1 MREQVRFTV
10 LGPVGA
16 WRGAVEVDL
25 GPPRQRAV
33 LAVLLLAEGSRVPV
47 AGLVDALW
55 GAAPPASAVGSV
67 RTYVHRL
74 RRTLG
79 EDAALIRSVGDAYV
93 VRALPED
100 LDLAAFRELT
110 ARAELVR
117 RKGDLHGAA
126 VHLRDALALWR
137 GPALAGVRGEFAQTR
152 REQLE
157 ALRLS
162 ALESLLAIRLDQGEH
177 VQAVPELAALVA
189 GHPLDERFREMLMLA
204 LYRCGRQSAALETY
218 AEVRTLLAEELGVD
232 PGPALRRLYEG
243 ILRADPGL
251 LAVPG
256 GEGSAAA
263 TRAEMSPTTVAP
275 QAEMTP
281 TTIATPAEVPPTA
294 VPSAEVTPT
303 AVPPA
308 DVPPTAVP
316 SADVTPT
323 AGPDPAPAA
332 AHAFGTTTAPP
343 APPATHATTTAP
355 ASTRPVPAQLPSELP
370 GFVGRHTQLEQA
382 SALVPEG
389 DAPSATVVIGGT
401 AGVGKTAFAVHWA
414 RRIAPRFPDGQL
426 YLNLRG
432 FDPAGAPVPPAQ
444 ALRTLLEALGVP
456 PRELPED
463 QDALAARLRTV
474 LTGRRVLIL
483 LDNAR
488 DPGQI
493 RPLLP
498 GAPGCL
504 VIVTSRNRLGGLVAV
519 DGARPLRLDVLT
531 AREGHDLLER
541 RLGAARVAAEPGAVR
556 EIVEL
561 CARLPLALAVVA
573 ARAADRTAFPLA
585 ALAEELAE
593 GHGSLDAFTDTD
605 QAADVRAVLSWSYHA
620 LSPAAARLFRLLV
633 LHPGPDVSLPA
644 AASLAGLG
652 TAAARSLLAEL
663 VHTHLVDE
671 PAPGRYAWHDLLRA
685 YAAELSAET
694 DGPEEITAARRR
706 MVDHY
711 LHSAHAAAR
720 LMDLTRD
727 RIVLAEPSPGVRSE
741 SHTTPQR
748 AMAWFGTERAVLVA
762 VLREASA
769 HGFDVHAWQLAW
781 CVEHHFGRQGLW
793 HELGVTL
800 RTALESADRLG
811 DPTALAHIHR
821 GLAQAESY
829 AKRTGDARAHIERA
843 IELFAKVGDVPALTE
858 SHRQL
863 SVVLEVQGDLEGA
876 LDHHRQALEL
886 LGPDGEGRL
895 RSWILNGLGW
905 YHSLLGRHR
914 EALEFC
920 AAAMELARARDD
932 DYTLGHVLNSIGHA
946 RHHLGAHE
954 EAVAAFEEALA
965 RFRHVGGVPWAEAHT
980 LASLA
985 DSRLGL
991 GQPERA
997 RALLAEAVRILD
1009 RLGHPDAG
1017 PMREKLAAL
1026 SPEGH
1031 RAGHG
1036 G

>member
-1 MREQVRFTV
+1 MREQVRFAV
-10 LGPVGA
+10 LGPVSA
-16 WRGAVEVDL
+16 WRDAVEVDL

-33 LAVLLLAEGSRVPV
+33 LAVLLLAEGGRVPV
-47 AGLVDALW
+47 DRLVDALW

-74 RRTLG
+74 RRALG

-93 VRALPED
+93 VRALPGD
-100 LDLAAFRELT
+100 LDLADFRELT
-110 ARAELVR
+110 ARAEPVR
-117 RKGDLHGAA
+117 RAGDLHGAA

-137 GPALAGVRGEFAQTR
+137 GPALSGVRGEFAQVR

-162 ALESLLAIRLDQGEH
+162 ALESLLAIRLELGEH
-177 VQAVPELAALVA
+177 AQVVTELAGLVA

-204 LYRCGRQSAALETY
+204 LYRCGRQSAALESY
-218 AEVRTLLAEELGVD
+218 AEARTLLAEELGVD
-232 PGPALRRLYEG
+232 PAPALQHLYER
-243 ILRADPGL
+243 ILRGDGDL

-256 GEGSAAA
+256 DGGPAIVSG
-263 TRAEMSPTTVAP
+263 RR
-275 QAEMTP
+275 
-281 TTIATPAEVPPTA
+281 ATPDAVTSVESTPVEV
-294 VPSAEVTPT
+294 
-303 AVPPA
+303 
-308 DVPPTAVP
+308 
-316 SADVTPT
+316 
-323 AGPDPAPAA
+323 
-332 AHAFGTTTAPP
+332 PP
-343 APPATHATTTAP
+343 APPTPPAP
-355 ASTRPVPAQLPSELP
+355 PPTPQPPTRPVPAQLPSDLP
-370 GFVGRHTQLEQA
+370 GFVGREAQLAQA

-401 AGVGKTAFAVHWA
+401 AGVGKTAFAIHWA

-432 FDPAGAPVPPAQ
+432 FDPVGAPVPPAQ

-488 DPGQI
+488 DAGQI

-531 AREGHDLLER
+531 AREGRDLLLR
-541 RLGAARVAAEPGAVR
+541 RLGAERVAAEPEAVR

-561 CARLPLALAVVA
+561 CARLPLALAVAA
-573 ARAADRTAFPLA
+573 ARAADRTTFPLA
-585 ALAEELAE
+585 ALADELAE
-593 GHGSLDAFTDTD
+593 GHGSLDAFTDAD

-644 AASLAGLG
+644 AASLAALG
-652 TAAARSLLAEL
+652 AAATRSLLAEL
-663 VHTHLVDE
+663 VHAHLVDE

-685 YAAELSAET
+685 YAAELSAGT
-694 DGPEEITAARRR
+694 DGPDEITAARHR
-706 MVDHY
+706 MADHY
-711 LHSAHAAAR
+711 LHSAYAAAR

-727 RIVLAEPSPGVRSE
+727 RIVLAEPSPGVHSE

-762 VLREASA
+762 VLKEASA

-800 RTALESADRLG
+800 RTALQSADRLG

-886 LGPDGEGRL
+886 LGPDGDGRL

-920 AAAMELARARDD
+920 ATALELARARDD

-946 RHHLGAHE
+946 RHHLGAHD
-954 EAVAAFEEALA
+954 EAVTAFEEALA

-985 DSRLGL
+985 DSRLAL
-991 GQPERA
+991 GQPDRA
-997 RALLAEAVRILD
+997 RALLAEGVRILE

-1017 PMREKLAAL
+1017 AMREKLAAL
-1026 SPEGH
+1026 TPDGD
-1031 RAGHG
+1031 RAAPSG
-1036 G
+1036 

>member
-1 MREQVRFTV
+1 MREQVRFGV
-10 LGPVGA
+10 LGPVSA

-33 LAVLLLAEGSRVPV
+33 LAVLLLAEGGRVPV
-47 AGLVDALW
+47 GRLVDALW
-55 GAAPPASAVGSV
+55 GATPPASAVGSV

-93 VRALPED
+93 VRALPGD

-110 ARAELVR
+110 SRAEPAR
-117 RKGDLHGAA
+117 REGDLSGAA

-137 GPALAGVRGEFAQTR
+137 GPALSGVRGEFAEVR
-152 REQLE
+152 RAQLE

-162 ALESLLAIRLDQGEH
+162 ALEALLAIRLDLGEH
-177 VQAVPELAALVA
+177 AQAVTELAALVA

-218 AEVRTLLAEELGVD
+218 AEARTLLAEELGVD
-232 PGPALRRLYEG
+232 PAPGLQRLYER
-243 ILRADPGL
+243 ILRGDGDLLVVADD
-251 LAVPG
+251 G
-256 GEGSAAA
+256 GPVTGNG
-263 TRAEMSPTTVAP
+263 RR
-275 QAEMTP
+275 
-281 TTIATPAEVPPTA
+281 ATPAK
-294 VPSAEVTPT
+294 VTPAASAT
-303 AVPPA
+303 PQQPSPPG
-308 DVPPTAVP
+308 P
-316 SADVTPT
+316 S
-323 AGPDPAPAA
+323 
-332 AHAFGTTTAPP
+332 
-343 APPATHATTTAP
+343 
-355 ASTRPVPAQLPSELP
+355 RPVPAQLPSDLP
-370 GFVGRHTQLEQA
+370 GFVGRETQLQQA

-432 FDPAGAPVPPAQ
+432 FDPVGAPVPPAQ

-463 QDALAARLRTV
+463 QDVLAARLRTV

-488 DPGQI
+488 DAGQI

-531 AREGHDLLER
+531 AREGRDLLLR
-541 RLGAARVAAEPGAVR
+541 RLGAERVAAEPEAVR

-561 CARLPLALAVVA
+561 CARLPLALAVAA

-585 ALAEELAE
+585 ALADELAE
-593 GHGSLDAFTDTD
+593 GHGSLDAFTDAD

-652 TAAARSLLAEL
+652 TAATRSLLAEL
-663 VHTHLVDE
+663 VHAHLVDE

-685 YAAELSAET
+685 YAAELSAGT
-694 DGPEEITAARRR
+694 DAPGEITAARRR
-706 MVDHY
+706 MADHY
-711 LHSAHAAAR
+711 LHSAYAAAR

-727 RIVLAEPSPGVRSE
+727 RIVLAEPSPGVHSE

-748 AMAWFGTERAVLVA
+748 AMGWFGTERAVLVA

-769 HGFDVHAWQLAW
+769 RGFDVHAWQLAW

-886 LGPDGEGRL
+886 LGPHGDGRL

-920 AAAMELARARDD
+920 ATALELARARDD

-946 RHHLGAHE
+946 RHHLGAHD

-985 DSRLGL
+985 DARLGL
-991 GQPERA
+991 GQPDRA
-997 RALLAEAVRILD
+997 RALLAEGLRILE
-1009 RLGHPDAG
+1009 RLGHPDAAA
-1017 PMREKLAAL
+1017 MREKLAAL
-1026 SPEGH
+1026 ASDGD
-1031 RAGHG
+1031 RAARG

>member
-1 MREQVRFTV
+1 MREQVRFAV
-10 LGPVGA
+10 LGPVSA

-33 LAVLLLAEGSRVPV
+33 LAVLLLAEGGRVPV

-55 GAAPPASAVGSV
+55 GDAPPASAVGSV

-74 RRTLG
+74 RRALG
-79 EDAALIRSVGDAYV
+79 EGASLIRSVGDAYV

-110 ARAELVR
+110 ARAEAAR
-117 RKGDLHGAA
+117 RAGEVKEAA
-126 VHLRDALALWR
+126 ALLRDALALWR
-137 GPALAGVRGEFAQTR
+137 GPALSGVRGEFAQAG

-157 ALRLS
+157 TLRLS
-162 ALESLLAIRLDQGEH
+162 ALESLLAIRLDLGGH
-177 VQAVPELAALVA
+177 AQAVPELAALVA
-189 GHPLDERFREMLMLA
+189 GRPLDERFREMLMLA
-204 LYRCGRQSAALETY
+204 LYRSGRQSAALQTY
-218 AEVRTLLAEELGVD
+218 TEARTLLAEELGVD
-232 PGPALRRLYEG
+232 PAPALQGLYER
-243 ILRADPGL
+243 ILRADPEL
-251 LAVPG
+251 LAVPRY
-256 GEGSAAA
+256 EGSP
-263 TRAEMSPTTVAP
+263 TEVPSRA
-275 QAEMTP
+275 TP
-281 TTIATPAEVPPTA
+281 TDVAALDL
-294 VPSAEVTPT
+294 PS
-303 AVPPA
+303 
-308 DVPPTAVP
+308 
-316 SADVTPT
+316 
-323 AGPDPAPAA
+323 
-332 AHAFGTTTAPP
+332 FGTTTTPLADPGPGLDSAAQHTAPT
-343 APPATHATTTAP
+343 ATPTAP
-355 ASTRPVPAQLPSELP
+355 ASPRPVPAQLPSGLP
-370 GFVGRHTQLEQA
+370 GFVGRQAQLDQA
-382 SALVPEG
+382 SSLIPEA
-389 DAPSATVVIGGT
+389 DAPSATVVIGGS

-432 FDPAGAPVPPAQ
+432 FDPVGTPVPPAQ

-488 DPGQI
+488 DAGQI

-519 DGARPLRLDVLT
+519 DGAHPLRLDVLT
-531 AREGHDLLER
+531 AREGHDLLLR
-541 RLGAARVAAEPGAVR
+541 RLGAERVAAEPRAVR
-556 EIVEL
+556 EIVDL
-561 CARLPLALAVVA
+561 CARLPLALAIAA

-585 ALAEELAE
+585 SLAEELAE

-633 LHPGPDVSLPA
+633 LHPGPDVSLSA

-685 YAAELSAET
+685 YAAELSAGT
-694 DGPEEITAARRR
+694 DSPGEVTAARRR
-706 MVDHY
+706 MFDHY
-711 LHSAHAAAR
+711 LHSAYGAAR

-727 RIVLAEPSPGVRSE
+727 RIVPAEPSPEVRAE
-741 SHTTPQR
+741 SYPTPQR
-748 AMAWFGTERAVLVA
+748 ALAWFEAERAVLVA
-762 VLREASA
+762 VVREASA
-769 HGFDVHAWQLAW
+769 CGFDVHTWQLAW

-811 DPTALAHIHR
+811 DPSALAHIHR

-843 IELFAKVGDVPALTE
+843 IELFAKVDDVPALTE

-886 LGPDGEGRL
+886 LGPDGEDRL

-914 EALEFC
+914 EALMFC
-920 AAAMELARARDD
+920 ASALELARIHDD
-932 DYTLGHVLNSIGHA
+932 DYTLGHVLNSVGHA
-946 RHHLGAHE
+946 QHHLGAHD
-954 EAVAAFEEALA
+954 EAVAALEEALA
-965 RFRHVGGVPWAEAHT
+965 RFRRVGGVPWAEAHT

-985 DSRLGL
+985 DSRLSL
-991 GQPERA
+991 GQPEGA
-997 RALLAEAVRILD
+997 RALLEEAVGILD
-1009 RLGHPDAG
+1009 RIGHPDADV
-1017 PMREKLAAL
+1017 MREKLAAL
-1026 SPEGH
+1026 SS
-1031 RAGHG
+1031 
-1036 G
+1036 

>member
-1 MREQVRFTV
+1 MREQVRFAV

-33 LAVLLLAEGSRVPV
+33 LAVLLLAEGGRVPV
-47 AGLVDALW
+47 DGLVDALW
-55 GAAPPASAVGSV
+55 GDAPPASAVGSV

-74 RRTLG
+74 RRALG
-79 EDAALIRSVGDAYV
+79 ESASLIRSVGDAYV

-100 LDLAAFRELT
+100 LDLSAFRELT
-110 ARAELVR
+110 ARAEPAR
-117 RKGDLHGAA
+117 RAGDVKQAA
-126 VHLRDALALWR
+126 AHLRDALALWR
-137 GPALAGVRGEFAQTR
+137 GPALSGVRGEFAQAR

-157 ALRLS
+157 TLRLS
-162 ALESLLAIRLDQGEH
+162 ALESLLAIRLDLGGH
-177 VQAVPELAALVA
+177 AQAVPELAALVA
-189 GHPLDERFREMLMLA
+189 GRPLDERFREMLMLA
-204 LYRCGRQSAALETY
+204 LYRSGRQSAALQTY
-218 AEVRTLLAEELGVD
+218 TEARTLLAEELGVD
-232 PGPALRRLYEG
+232 PAPALQRLYER
-243 ILRADPGL
+243 ILRADPAL
-251 LAVPG
+251 LAVPRY
-256 GEGSAAA
+256 EGPAPEAPSRATPTDVTAAD
-263 TRAEMSPTTVAP
+263 
-275 QAEMTP
+275 MTP
-281 TTIATPAEVPPTA
+281 LDL
-294 VPSAEVTPT
+294 PS
-303 AVPPA
+303 
-308 DVPPTAVP
+308 
-316 SADVTPT
+316 
-323 AGPDPAPAA
+323 
-332 AHAFGTTTAPP
+332 FGTTTA
-343 APPATHATTTAP
+343 APPADPGPRIESAAQHAAPTANATAP
-355 ASTRPVPAQLPSELP
+355 ASPRPVPAQLPSDLP
-370 GFVGRHTQLEQA
+370 GFVGRQVQLDQA
-382 SALVPEG
+382 SALIPEA
-389 DAPSATVVIGGT
+389 DAPSATVVIGGS

-432 FDPAGAPVPPAQ
+432 FDPVGAPVPPAQ
-444 ALRTLLEALGVP
+444 ALRTLLEALGVA
-456 PRELPED
+456 PRELPQD

-488 DPGQI
+488 DAGQI

-519 DGARPLRLDVLT
+519 DGAHPLRLDVMT
-531 AREGHDLLER
+531 AREGHDLLLR
-541 RLGAARVAAEPGAVR
+541 RLGAARVAAEPQAVR

-561 CARLPLALAVVA
+561 CARLPLALAIAA

-585 ALAEELAE
+585 SLAEELAE
-593 GHGSLDAFTDTD
+593 GHGSLDAFTDAD
-605 QAADVRAVLSWSYHA
+605 QAADVRAVMSWSYHA
-620 LSPAAARLFRLLV
+620 LSPGAARLFRLLV

-652 TAAARSLLAEL
+652 IAAARSLLAEL

-671 PAPGRYAWHDLLRA
+671 PAPGRYTWHDLLRA
-685 YAAELSAET
+685 YAAELSAGT
-694 DGPEEITAARRR
+694 DSPGEVTAARRR
-706 MVDHY
+706 MFDHY
-711 LHSAHAAAR
+711 LHSAYGAAR

-727 RIVLAEPSPGVRSE
+727 RIVPAEPSAQVRAE
-741 SHTTPQR
+741 SYPTPQR
-748 AMAWFGTERAVLVA
+748 ALAWFEAERAVLVA
-762 VLREASA
+762 VVREASA
-769 HGFDVHAWQLAW
+769 CGFDVHAWQLAW

-811 DPTALAHIHR
+811 DPSALAHIHR

-843 IELFAKVGDVPALTE
+843 IELFAKVGDVLALTE

-876 LDHHRQALEL
+876 LEHHRQALEL
-886 LGPDGEGRL
+886 LGPDGEVRL

-914 EALEFC
+914 EALVFC
-920 AAAMELARARDD
+920 AAALELARTHDD

-946 RHHLGAHE
+946 QHHLGAHD
-954 EAVAAFEEALA
+954 EAVAALEEALA
-965 RFRHVGGVPWAEAHT
+965 RFRRVGGVPWAEAHT

-985 DSRLGL
+985 DSRLAL

-997 RALLAEAVRILD
+997 RALVGEAVRILD
-1009 RLGHPDAG
+1009 RLGHPDSEV
-1017 PMREKLAAL
+1017 MRGKLAAL
-1026 SPEGH
+1026 SP
-1031 RAGHG
+1031 
-1036 G
+1036 

>member
-1 MREQVRFTV
+1 MREQVRFAV
-10 LGPVGA
+10 LGPVSA

-33 LAVLLLAEGSRVPV
+33 LAVLLLAEGGRVPV
-47 AGLVDALW
+47 DRLVDALW

-74 RRTLG
+74 RRALG

-93 VRALPED
+93 VRALPGD
-100 LDLAAFRELT
+100 LDLADFRELT
-110 ARAELVR
+110 ARAEPVR
-117 RKGDLHGAA
+117 RAGDLHGAA

-137 GPALAGVRGEFAQTR
+137 GPALSGVRGEFAQVR

-162 ALESLLAIRLDQGEH
+162 ALESLLAIRLELGEH
-177 VQAVPELAALVA
+177 AQVVTELAGLVA

-204 LYRCGRQSAALETY
+204 LYRCGRQSAALESY
-218 AEVRTLLAEELGVD
+218 AEARTLLAEELGVD
-232 PGPALRRLYEG
+232 PAPALQHLYER
-243 ILRADPGL
+243 ILRGDGDL

-256 GEGSAAA
+256 DGGPAIVSG
-263 TRAEMSPTTVAP
+263 RR
-275 QAEMTP
+275 
-281 TTIATPAEVPPTA
+281 ATPDAVTSVESTPVEV
-294 VPSAEVTPT
+294 
-303 AVPPA
+303 
-308 DVPPTAVP
+308 
-316 SADVTPT
+316 
-323 AGPDPAPAA
+323 
-332 AHAFGTTTAPP
+332 PP
-343 APPATHATTTAP
+343 APPTPPAP
-355 ASTRPVPAQLPSELP
+355 PPTPQPPTRPVPAQLPSDLP
-370 GFVGRHTQLEQA
+370 GFVGREAQLAQA
-382 SALVPEG
+382 SALVPDG

-401 AGVGKTAFAVHWA
+401 AGVGKTAFAIHWA

-432 FDPAGAPVPPAQ
+432 FDPVGAPVPPAQ
-444 ALRTLLEALGVP
+444 ALRTLLEALGVA

-531 AREGHDLLER
+531 AREGRDLLLR
-541 RLGAARVAAEPGAVR
+541 RLGAERVAAEPEAVR

-561 CARLPLALAVVA
+561 CARLPLALAVAA

-585 ALAEELAE
+585 ALADELAE
-593 GHGSLDAFTDTD
+593 GHGSLDAFTDAD

-652 TAAARSLLAEL
+652 AAATRSLLAEL
-663 VHTHLVDE
+663 VHAHLVDE

-685 YAAELSAET
+685 YAAELSAGT
-694 DGPEEITAARRR
+694 DAPDEITAARRR
-706 MVDHY
+706 MADHY
-711 LHSAHAAAR
+711 LHSAYAAAR

-727 RIVLAEPSPGVRSE
+727 RIVLAEPCPGVRSE

-769 HGFDVHAWQLAW
+769 RGFDVHAWQLAW

-829 AKRTGDARAHIERA
+829 AKRTGDAREHIERA

-886 LGPDGEGRL
+886 LGPDGDGRL

-920 AAAMELARARDD
+920 ATALELARGRDD

-946 RHHLGAHE
+946 RHHLGAHD

-985 DSRLGL
+985 DSRLAL
-991 GQPERA
+991 GQPDRA
-997 RALLAEAVRILD
+997 RALLAEGVRILE

-1017 PMREKLAAL
+1017 AMREKLAAL
-1026 SPEGH
+1026 TPDGG
-1031 RAGHG
+1031 RAAPSG
-1036 G
+1036 

>member
-1 MREQVRFTV
+1 MREQVRFAV
-10 LGPVGA
+10 LGPVSA

-25 GPPRQRAV
+25 GAPRQRAV
-33 LAVLLLAEGSRVPV
+33 LAVLLLAEGGRVPV
-47 AGLVDALW
+47 DGLVDALW
-55 GAAPPASAVGSV
+55 GDAPPASAVGSV

-74 RRTLG
+74 RRALG
-79 EDAALIRSVGDAYV
+79 EGASLIRSVGDAYV

-110 ARAELVR
+110 ARAEAAR
-117 RKGDLHGAA
+117 RVGDLEQAA
-126 VHLRDALALWR
+126 AHLRDALALWR
-137 GPALAGVRGEFAQTR
+137 GPALSGVRGEFAQAG

-162 ALESLLAIRLDQGEH
+162 ALESLLAIRLDLGGH
-177 VQAVPELAALVA
+177 ADAVPELAALVA
-189 GHPLDERFREMLMLA
+189 GSPLDERFREMLMLA
-204 LYRCGRQSAALETY
+204 LYRSGRQSAALQTY
-218 AEVRTLLAEELGVD
+218 AEARMLLAEELGVD
-232 PGPALRRLYEG
+232 PAPALQRLYER
-243 ILRADPGL
+243 ILRADPAL
-251 LAVPG
+251 LAVARSAEPNG
-256 GEGSAAA
+256 G
-263 TRAEMSPTTVAP
+263 AP
-275 QAEMTP
+275 VEMTP
-281 TTIATPAEVPPTA
+281 LDSPT
-294 VPSAEVTPT
+294 S
-303 AVPPA
+303 
-308 DVPPTAVP
+308 
-316 SADVTPT
+316 
-323 AGPDPAPAA
+323 
-332 AHAFGTTTAPP
+332 GTTTATPPVPPAPP
-343 APPATHATTTAP
+343 APPADRAGPQLDPATQHAHTTTPTTSLTTPTTA
-355 ASTRPVPAQLPSELP
+355 RPVPAQLPPQLP
-370 GFVGRHTQLEQA
+370 GFVGRQAQLDHA
-382 SALVPEG
+382 SALIPEA
-389 DAPSATVVIGGT
+389 DAPSATVVIGGS

-414 RRIAPRFPDGQL
+414 RRIAARFPDGQL

-432 FDPAGAPVPPAQ
+432 FDPVGVPVPPAQ
-444 ALRTLLEALGVP
+444 ALRTLLEALGVA

-463 QDALAARLRTV
+463 QDVLAARLRTV
-474 LTGRRVLIL
+474 LAGRRVLVL

-488 DPGQI
+488 DAGQI

-519 DGARPLRLDVLT
+519 DGAHPLRLDVLT
-531 AREGHDLLER
+531 AREGHDLLLR
-541 RLGAARVAAEPGAVR
+541 RLGAARVAVEPDAVR
-556 EIVEL
+556 EIVDL
-561 CARLPLALAVVA
+561 CARLPLALAVAA

-620 LSPAAARLFRLLV
+620 LSPGAARLFRLLV

-652 TAAARSLLAEL
+652 AAAARSLLSEL

-685 YAAELSAET
+685 YAAELSAGT
-694 DGPEEITAARRR
+694 DGPGEVTAARRR
-706 MVDHY
+706 MFDHY
-711 LHSAHAAAR
+711 LHSAHGAAR

-727 RIVLAEPSPGVRSE
+727 RIVPAEPSPDVRAE
-741 SHTTPQR
+741 SYATPQR
-748 AMAWFGTERAVLVA
+748 AMAWFEAERAVLVA
-762 VLREASA
+762 VVREATA
-769 HGFDVHAWQLAW
+769 CGFDVHAWQLAW

-811 DPTALAHIHR
+811 DPSALAHIHR

-829 AKRTGDARAHIERA
+829 AKRAGDARAHIERA
-843 IELFAKVGDVPALTE
+843 IELFDKVGDVPALTE

-876 LDHHRQALEL
+876 LAHHRQALEL
-886 LGPDGEGRL
+886 LGPDGESRL

-914 EALEFC
+914 EALAFC
-920 AAAMELARARDD
+920 ATALELARAHGD

-946 RHHLGAHE
+946 RHHLGAHD
-954 EAVAAFEEALA
+954 EAVAALEKALA
-965 RFRHVGGVPWAEAHT
+965 HFRRVGGVPWAEAHT

-985 DSRLGL
+985 DALLSL
-991 GQPERA
+991 GQPDRA
-997 RALLAEAVRILD
+997 RALLGEAVRVLD
-1009 RLGHPDAG
+1009 RLGHPDAVV
-1017 PMREKLAAL
+1017 MREKLAAL
-1026 SPEGH
+1026 SPQGH
-1031 RAGHG
+1031 RAARG

>member
-1 MREQVRFTV
+1 MREQVRFAV
-10 LGPVGA
+10 LGPVSA

-33 LAVLLLAEGSRVPV
+33 LAVLLLAEGGRVPV
-47 AGLVDALW
+47 DRLVDALW

-74 RRTLG
+74 RRALG

-93 VRALPED
+93 VRALPGD
-100 LDLAAFRELT
+100 LDLADFRELT
-110 ARAELVR
+110 ARAEPVR
-117 RKGDLHGAA
+117 RAGDLHGAA

-137 GPALAGVRGEFAQTR
+137 GPALSGVRGEFAQVR

-162 ALESLLAIRLDQGEH
+162 ALECLLGIRLELGEH
-177 VQAVPELAALVA
+177 AQVVTELAGLVA

-204 LYRCGRQSAALETY
+204 LYRTGRQSAALETY
-218 AEVRTLLAEELGVD
+218 AEARTLLAEELGVD
-232 PGPALRRLYEG
+232 PAPALQHLYER
-243 ILRADPGL
+243 ILRGDGDL
-251 LAVPG
+251 LAVRG
-256 GEGSAAA
+256 GGGPA
-263 TRAEMSPTTVAP
+263 TVDRHS
-275 QAEMTP
+275 
-281 TTIATPAEVPPTA
+281 ATPDA
-294 VPSAEVTPT
+294 VTLDTVTPDAVTPAPSATPQ
-303 AVPPA
+303 PPS
-308 DVPPTAVP
+308 PHR
-316 SADVTPT
+316 
-323 AGPDPAPAA
+323 PA
-332 AHAFGTTTAPP
+332 
-343 APPATHATTTAP
+343 
-355 ASTRPVPAQLPSELP
+355 RPVPTQLPSDLP
-370 GFVGRHTQLEQA
+370 GFVGREAQLAQA

-401 AGVGKTAFAVHWA
+401 AGVGKTAFAIHWA

-432 FDPAGAPVPPAQ
+432 FDPVGAPVPPAQ
-444 ALRTLLEALGVP
+444 ALRTLLEALAVP

-488 DPGQI
+488 DAGQI

-531 AREGHDLLER
+531 AREGRDLLLR
-541 RLGAARVAAEPGAVR
+541 RLGAERVAAEPEAVR

-561 CARLPLALAVVA
+561 CARLPLALAVAA

-585 ALAEELAE
+585 ALADELAE
-593 GHGSLDAFTDTD
+593 GHGSLDAFTDAD

-652 TAAARSLLAEL
+652 AAATRSLLAEL
-663 VHTHLVDE
+663 VHAHLVDE

-685 YAAELSAET
+685 YAAELSAGT
-694 DGPEEITAARRR
+694 DGPDEITAARRR
-706 MVDHY
+706 MADHY
-711 LHSAHAAAR
+711 LHSAYAAAR

-727 RIVLAEPSPGVRSE
+727 RIVLAEPSPGVHSE

-762 VLREASA
+762 VLKEASA

-800 RTALESADRLG
+800 RTALQSADRLG

-886 LGPDGEGRL
+886 LGPDGDGRL

-920 AAAMELARARDD
+920 ATALELARARDD

-946 RHHLGAHE
+946 RHHLGAHD
-954 EAVAAFEEALA
+954 EAVAAFDEALA
-965 RFRHVGGVPWAEAHT
+965 RFRQVGGVPWAEAHT

-985 DSRLGL
+985 DSRLAL
-991 GQPERA
+991 GQPDRA
-997 RALLAEAVRILD
+997 RALLAEGVRILE

-1017 PMREKLAAL
+1017 AMREKLAAL
-1026 SPEGH
+1026 TPDGD
-1031 RAGHG
+1031 RAAPSG
-1036 G
+1036 